1 MSKAK
6 KFGIFGAGLGFC
18 IALVLSG
25 FSYYSNSHHLG
36 YNLEKIYVILAPTS
50 IMLMATEKATP
61 SAQIM
66 VVLIFAI
73 TNALIYA
80 LVLFIIGKI
89 WDIKSN

>member
-6 KFGIFGAGLGFC
+6 KIGIFGAGLGFS

-25 FSYYSNSHHLG
+25 FAYYSNSHHLG
-36 YNLEKIYVILAPTS
+36 YNLEKLYLILAPTS
-50 IMLMATEKATP
+50 ILLMATEKATP

-66 VVLIFAI
+66 VVLIFAV

-80 LVLFIIGKI
+80 IVLYIIGKI
-89 WDIKSN
+89 LDAISN